1 MGFWL
6 FGCLVVWLFVLV
18 VTTKNHLLPLRTVPP
33 PRSPLYERTVLRD
46 VVERRLLLLSK
57 LPPRGVVVMV
67 RLGRVLAIGLLGRSV
82 RVGLL
87 GRSVRVGVLGRSGRV
102 GPLGRSGRVGLPGR
116 SGRLGWVATL
126 SWLGRVGR
134 RPTLY
139 MSS

>member
-1 MGFWL
+1 M
-6 FGCLVVWLFVLV
+6 
-18 VTTKNHLLPLRTVPP
+18 LL
-33 PRSPLYERTVLRD
+33 D

-87 GRSVRVGVLGRSGRV
+87 GRS
-102 GPLGRSGRVGLPGR
+102 GRVGLPGR